1 MSAGRVLGGGL
12 TSWAR
17 EVAAVEEVEGTVED
31 DSGCAEEEERVCVL
45 DEEGEAYVRAAVTW
59 LKMLMCD
66 GDLAEVKTGG
76 REGEKRAR
84 WPRREGGIAAWNEV
98 VNLNERRREKNE
110 AVDGN

>member
-31 DSGCAEEEERVCVL
+31 DSGCAEEEGRVCVFE
-45 DEEGEAYVRAAVTW
+45 EEGEAYVRVVVIW

-76 REGEKRAR
+76 PEGEKRAR
-84 WPRREGGIAAWNEV
+84 WPRRDGGIAGWDGM
-98 VNLNERRREKNE
+98 LNPKREDQRMKQ
-110 AVDGN
+110 